1 MKREKIKSNRHQNL
15 KQQIRAFCPYPNHF
29 CNGQPIPDKD
39 GKTEAPR
46 EPLSS
51 IRTCLIT
58 SGRLRKGQRNNSE
71 GCTQRYRGPLNS
83 RETRHISRG
92 SGMT

>member
-15 KQQIRAFCPYPNHF
+15 KQQIKALCPYPNHF

-46 EPLSS
+46 E
-51 IRTCLIT
+51 TCEYYKFQGT
-58 SGRLRKGQRNNSE
+58 FKSGCSHPK
-71 GCTQRYRGPLNS
+71 RG
-83 RETRHISRG
+83 G
-92 SGMT
+92 